1 MNDTPKTFILVTA
14 HAIPLSIAI
23 MAQDQPAITI
33 LTIPAMLLLLYL
45 VRNTLV
51 IIILLIAI
59 TVGVFYG
66 LGEGNALAG
75 ALIADLLLAT
85 GWIWALNTRRK
96 Q

>member
-1 MNDTPKTFILVTA
+1 MNDTPKTLILVTA
-14 HAIPLSIAI
+14 HALPLSIAVL
-23 MAQDQPAITI
+23 AQDQHAATI
-33 LTIPAMLLLLYL
+33 LTIPATLLLLYL

-59 TVGVFYG
+59 VVGVFYG
-66 LGEGNALAG
+66 AG
-75 ALIADLLLAT
+75 AQNPLHGAAIADLLLAT